1 MAIPVYSKTHQFM
14 GFCSSRLSADLG
26 RIPVDWC
33 ACDGWNPPTVSLQPI
48 RRGFCAHQ
56 APISPRQKG
65 WSRRRNYGK
74 FDAFLAVGWFFRIWV
89 AFGWAEGLI
98 PASAQRGRGGGNVR
112 THLRSDCTERG
123 PFWSP
128 NVTFCHA
135 HGSIKISVNP
145 DAFLA
150 MPVFVD

>member
-33 ACDGWNPPTVSLQPI
+33 ACDGWNPSTVPLQPI

-56 APISPRQKG
+56 GSISPRQKG

-98 PASAQRGRGGGNVR
+98 PASAQRGRVDGTYEHIYGAIVR
-112 THLRSDCTERG
+112 KDCRFGPRISHFVTHTEASK
-123 PFWSP
+123 SP
-128 NVTFCHA
+128 
-135 HGSIKISVNP
+135 
-145 DAFLA
+145 
-150 MPVFVD
+150 